1 MRLIP
6 DDTLAIITIWQE
18 ARNQGPEGQLAVAEV
33 IWRRM
38 KTRYSSDG
46 TVAGTVLR
54 PWQFSGFNTEDPN
67 RVPSFKLDDANPTV
81 KACKAAWELAK
92 AGSNTTKNAVLYLNP
107 KVVPRLPAWVGKS
120 KKVATIGDH
129 QFYVPLV

>member
-6 DDTLAIITIWQE
+6 DDALAVITIWQE
-18 ARNQGPEGQLAVAEV
+18 ARGEDDAGKLAVAEV

-54 PWQFSGFNTEDPN
+54 PWQFSGMNTDDPN
-67 RVPSFKLDDANPTV
+67 RVPAFKLDDSNPIV
-81 KACKAAWELAK
+81 QACRAAWDLAK
-92 AGSNTTKNAVLYLNP
+92 AGSNTTKGAVLYLNP
-107 KVVPRLPAWVGKS
+107 RVIPKLPAWVAKS
-120 KKVATIGDH
+120 RKVATIGAH
-129 QFYVPLV
+129 NFYVPLA